1 MLSLLPGSSLGRY
14 ELIEKIGQ
22 GGMATV
28 FRARDPQ
35 LDRMVA
41 VKVLPSFENE
51 DPAFVERFKREAQS
65 VAGLNHPNIIQVH
78 DFGEDKGFMYIVMEL
93 VTNGTLSDRM
103 TRKMALTEVMSV
115 IVPLAA
121 ALDYA
126 HGRGIIHRD
135 IKPNN
140 VLMAEDDRLVLSD
153 FGLAKVLEASVAI
166 TKADSAMG
174 TPEYMAPEQAL
185 GRDIDKRAD
194 LYSLGIMIYQML
206 LGQTPFRGD
215 TPSTTLLAHIHS
227 PVPLPSSVEPD
238 FDRKLESTVIKAL
251 AKDPNDRF
259 QSSADLVKAL
269 SATAP
274 APETEALEDSP
285 ESAATIVDAPAMT
298 VESDESTVVRRPGG
312 RRIPAWVAGVGGVAV
327 VSAVIAALVFM
338 VGGGDV
344 PDEST
349 TLDSVDPTGPQSAL
363 ASEEGPPTS
372 AAAEESSAQP
382 VVSAEPSVGHIV
394 YSTQGRVYR
403 VEAREGAEP
412 EDVTTLLDD
421 LSSGTE
427 DLYISVSSG
436 GEWLVL
442 DTDRFDDECVDWT
455 CVAVV
460 AGDLSEGDAVRV
472 NPGYWDIV
480 HAWDGT
486 SAISSEGDLLVYA
499 TDSEEPRQADIFA
512 VSLEE
517 GAWGEPTRITSESPY
532 TVNVNPALSIDQS
545 KVVFQCGDDGW
556 YGHSICE
563 VDVDGSG
570 FRVVVGP
577 EARASEEPEGV
588 TLHNPTFAPDGSMV
602 FAGNWDGDRI
612 WRVPAGGGE
621 LVSIRG
627 EHWSPCTLPDG
638 RIAGVVQDWS
648 RSDEV
653 PDYNI
658 NVISPNGSTA
668 FTVTVLKEADQF
680 AHVLSCSG

>member
-1 MLSLLPGSSLGRY
+1 M
-14 ELIEKIGQ
+14 
-22 GGMATV
+22 
-28 FRARDPQ
+28 
-35 LDRMVA
+35 
-41 VKVLPSFENE
+41 
-51 DPAFVERFKREAQS
+51 
-65 VAGLNHPNIIQVH
+65 
-78 DFGEDKGFMYIVMEL
+78 
-93 VTNGTLSDRM
+93 
-103 TRKMALTEVMSV
+103 
-115 IVPLAA
+115 
-121 ALDYA
+121 
-126 HGRGIIHRD
+126 
-135 IKPNN
+135 
-140 VLMAEDDRLVLSD
+140 
-153 FGLAKVLEASVAI
+153 
-166 TKADSAMG
+166 
-174 TPEYMAPEQAL
+174 
-185 GRDIDKRAD
+185 
-194 LYSLGIMIYQML
+194 
-206 LGQTPFRGD
+206 
-215 TPSTTLLAHIHS
+215 
-227 PVPLPSSVEPD
+227 
-238 FDRKLESTVIKAL
+238 
-251 AKDPNDRF
+251 
-259 QSSADLVKAL
+259 
-269 SATAP
+269 
-274 APETEALEDSP
+274 
-285 ESAATIVDAPAMT
+285 
-298 VESDESTVVRRPGG
+298 
-312 RRIPAWVAGVGGVAV
+312 
-327 VSAVIAALVFM
+327 
-338 VGGGDV
+338 
-344 PDEST
+344 
-349 TLDSVDPTGPQSAL
+349 
-363 ASEEGPPTS
+363 
-372 AAAEESSAQP
+372 
-382 VVSAEPSVGHIV
+382 GHIV

>member
-349 TLDSVDPTGPQSAL
+349 N
-363 ASEEGPPTS
+363 
-372 AAAEESSAQP
+372 
-382 VVSAEPSVGHIV
+382 VG
-394 YSTQGRVYR
+394 
-403 VEAREGAEP
+403 
-412 EDVTTLLDD
+412 
-421 LSSGTE
+421 
-427 DLYISVSSG
+427 
-436 GEWLVL
+436 
-442 DTDRFDDECVDWT
+442 
-455 CVAVV
+455 
-460 AGDLSEGDAVRV
+460 
-472 NPGYWDIV
+472 
-480 HAWDGT
+480 
-486 SAISSEGDLLVYA
+486 
-499 TDSEEPRQADIFA
+499 
-512 VSLEE
+512 
-517 GAWGEPTRITSESPY
+517 
-532 TVNVNPALSIDQS
+532 
-545 KVVFQCGDDGW
+545 
-556 YGHSICE
+556 
-563 VDVDGSG
+563 
-570 FRVVVGP
+570 
-577 EARASEEPEGV
+577 
-588 TLHNPTFAPDGSMV
+588 
-602 FAGNWDGDRI
+602 
-612 WRVPAGGGE
+612 
-621 LVSIRG
+621 
-627 EHWSPCTLPDG
+627 
-638 RIAGVVQDWS
+638 
-648 RSDEV
+648 
-653 PDYNI
+653 
-658 NVISPNGSTA
+658 
-668 FTVTVLKEADQF
+668 
-680 AHVLSCSG
+680 